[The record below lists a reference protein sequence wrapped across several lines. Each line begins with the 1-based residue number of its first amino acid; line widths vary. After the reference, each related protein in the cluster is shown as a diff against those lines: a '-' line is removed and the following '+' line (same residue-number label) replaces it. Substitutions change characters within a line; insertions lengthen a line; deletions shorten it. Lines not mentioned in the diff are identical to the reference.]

1 MADENQESGLNF
13 DLPKHRSSVIKVI
26 GVGGG
31 GSNAVNHMKEMGIK
45 GVDFM
50 ICNTDAQALE
60 HSLVENRIQLGAN
73 LTEGLGAGANPDV
86 GRDAAQESLEE
97 IREVLKNNT
106 RMVFITAG
114 MGGGTGTGAA
124 PVIAKLAREM
134 NVPFI
139 SNQPQYSMLWRVIEE
154 EVVPAC
160 EHEGLSQIV
169 WSPIAQGVLTGK
181 YLPGQPPPAG
191 SRATDE
197 LSGKNFISRFLNDT
211 TLTKVQ
217 QLKPIAEQAGLTMAQ
232 LAIAWVLQNK
242 NVASAIVGATKPE
255 QLDDNV
261 KAAGVVLDAA
271 TMKSID
277 SVLGDIVVTDPRKTE
292 SPTTRP

>member
-114 MGGGTGTGAA
+114 MGGGTGTGGDGDAGFGE
-124 PVIAKLAREM
+124 PLEH
-134 NVPFI
+134 
-139 SNQPQYSMLWRVIEE
+139 
-154 EVVPAC
+154 PA
-160 EHEGLSQIV
+160 L
-169 WSPIAQGVLTGK
+169 L
-181 YLPGQPPPAG
+181 
-191 SRATDE
+191 R
-197 LSGKNFISRFLNDT
+197 SG
-211 TLTKVQ
+211 
-217 QLKPIAEQAGLTMAQ
+217 QAGQGRRIPDPGLGCAG
-232 LAIAWVLQNK
+232 
-242 NVASAIVGATKPE
+242 GAGLRRDDESGVTLDQKHFTGQRQILLRRALGRGAESGAVKRLGADE
-255 QLDDNV
+255 Q
-261 KAAGVVLDAA
+261 KQ
-271 TMKSID
+271 IE
-277 SVLGDIVVTDPRKTE
+277 SVHCRTILWFE
-292 SPTTRP
+292 SHGFAFR